1 MVGSTLSG
9 SVVANTKT
17 RCSGGSSTIFSRA
30 LKPCVVIMWASST
43 MNTRYRDS
51 AGAKKARSRSSRVSS
66 TPPCEAASSSVTSM
80 LPGPPGARDTQVAPT
95 PHGWGVGPGSQ
106 LRERARMRADEVLPQ
121 PRGPE
126 NRYAWLMRPEAS
138 AVLNGSVTCSCPTT
152 SANFAGRYLR
162 YRASAT
168 AARLPT
174 IADIANDGE
183 RGPHVAP
190 CEPPVDGALIAPSQV
205 PGATSR
211 TVGVP
216 HTAGA
221 V

>member
-1 MVGSTLSG
+1 
-9 SVVANTKT
+9 
-17 RCSGGSSTIFSRA
+17 
-30 LKPCVVIMWASST
+30 

-51 AGAKKARSRSSRVSS
+51 AGAKNARSRSSRVSS
-66 TPPCEAASSSVTSM
+66 TPPCDAASSSVTSM
-80 LPGPPGARDTQVAPT
+80 LPGPPGASDTQDAQT
-95 PHGWGVGPGSQ
+95 PHGSGVGPCTQ
-106 LRERARMRADEVLPQ
+106 LSERARMRAEDVLPQ

-174 IADIANDGE
+174 TTDAPAPGNKRERRAGGE
-183 RGPHVAP
+183 AP
-190 CEPPVDGALIAPSQV
+190 PDVNAPRS
-205 PGATSR
+205 
-211 TVGVP
+211 
-216 HTAGA
+216 
-221 V
+221 